1 MACFASS
8 LSTSEDF
15 PMEFWETAGID
26 EKYRPTNQAFLSEK
40 TINKTIEKIGRYV
53 SVFDPGEES
62 VIFVLHLVC

>member
-1 MACFASS
+1 
-8 LSTSEDF
+8 
-15 PMEFWETAGID
+15 MEFWETAGID